1 MKQMK
6 FLLVALMAVV
16 MSVSVTS
23 CMNGE
28 NNPIYTGLAV
38 AECVGTYP
46 ATFAVSNNQKLVVK
60 DATLLDLKYGTTY
73 MFYYQF
79 NTEEQSAS
87 AASITVTLYQ
97 GSAPVAIDAD
107 YDDEGPKSN
116 SPDYEADAALYS
128 LGTSFL
134 FPSSFLLYNKKLL
147 VPFGYWVKVE
157 ENTDKQKEELNKHS
171 FVLTYDVTN
180 IASGAKTLELTLNH
194 KISDAEGEK
203 VTRGRWAEGYKVYDL
218 TTAITA
224 FSEKSGTV
232 PTTIKIKTKLN
243 TSTGGSLEG
252 AIDGTNEVT
261 YTTE

>member
-128 LGTSFL
+128 LGTSL

-157 ENTDKQKEELNKHS
+157 ENTDKQKEELN
-171 FVLTYDVTN
+171 

-203 VTRGRWAEGYKVYDL
+203 VTRDRWAEGYKVYDL